1 MNFQNLILKSRYFYD
16 FSFIYK
22 LYHFFHYEV
31 LAYFKKRIWVKMT
44 KWENRRK
51 NSDMNNSELDDD
63 ISYNRTLEY
72 IASLRVDNT
81 IGNEFVDAIKQG
93 YDSKIFAKLWL
104 QEFLSDRLFFI
115 RKQKISWLVSAHTA
129 GETSPRLIKFST
141 NSFINR

>member
-1 MNFQNLILKSRYFYD
+1 
-16 FSFIYK
+16 
-22 LYHFFHYEV
+22 
-31 LAYFKKRIWVKMT
+31 MT
-44 KWENRRK
+44 KWEYRRK

-104 QEFLSDRLFFI
+104 QEFLSDCLFFI

-129 GETSPRLIKFST
+129 GENNPANFQ
-141 NSFINR
+141 INKIFYKLFYQSIIENLQ